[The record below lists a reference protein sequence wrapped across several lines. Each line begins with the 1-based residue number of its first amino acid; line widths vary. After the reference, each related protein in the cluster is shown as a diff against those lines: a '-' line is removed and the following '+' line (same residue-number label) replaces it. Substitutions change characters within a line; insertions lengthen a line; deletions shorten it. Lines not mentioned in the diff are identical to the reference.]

1 MTEASTVT
9 TDTEDPRARA
19 AIDRYTNRLMEN
31 PTPGTTREMARSFVT
46 RLALRADID
55 RPRNTLAPRSIPQSE
70 ARQIVVTA
78 LESALVQHA
87 MVQARIKRFARK
99 VAQIYPDMD
108 AATVQQFAAARF
120 IDALMTT
127 PPMVEMAA
135 GLLTAL
141 LRLKVSRADAPRAVA
156 DLLHPEHLD
165 AAVSRGTETSAPT
178 VTVDVPVA
186 FEMHPVKDL

>member
-1 MTEASTVT
+1 VT
-9 TDTEDPRARA
+9 DAPVITDTEDPRARA
-19 AIDRYTNRLMEN
+19 AIERYTNRLMEN
-31 PTPGTTREMARSFVT
+31 PTPGTTRESARSFVVG
-46 RLALRADID
+46 LALRADID
-55 RPRNTLAPRSIPQSE
+55 RPRNTLEPKSIPASE
-70 ARQIVVTA
+70 ARQLVVTA
-78 LESALVQHA
+78 LEVALVRHA
-87 MVQARIKRFARK
+87 MVQARIQRFARK
-99 VAQIYPDMD
+99 VAKIYPDMD
-108 AATVQQFAAARF
+108 AATVQQFASARF